1 MRIGIRGILV
11 YSIIIV
17 CCCSILSYGTSS
29 QAKSD
34 NQTFNSSPS
43 NEEIIKLYQELID
56 IRQQAVEDDKRLWQ
70 MGQGNLPELVEAEIK
85 AAEVRIQLAEFQEK
99 KENVIKE
106 LQDMIQRITE
116 IRTSVKTEV
125 EVGQRPQS
133 WIYEIDG
140 KLLETKIRLAK
151 LKQKKTDVTNTP
163 QNESELRKRLN
174 IANQITDLKMK
185 NDALSVLALN
195 ASKSGIVELVNTI
208 LGQITE
214 LSLKNQTAGVCAI
227 NLSRLG
233 KTQEAIAITG
243 MITDL
248 SLKNEILLQIVT
260 MK

>member
-1 MRIGIRGILV
+1 MKIGIRGILV
-11 YSIIIV
+11 CSIIII
-17 CCCSILSYGTSS
+17 CCGSILSFGESS
-29 QAKSD
+29 QVKND
-34 NQTFNSSPS
+34 NRSFNNSPS

-56 IRQQAVEDDKRLWQ
+56 IRQKAVEDSKRLWQ

-85 AAEVRIQLAEFQEK
+85 AAEVRIQLAEFQGNKEK
-99 KENVIKE
+99 VIKE
-106 LQDMIQRITE
+106 LQNMVQTITE
-116 IRTSVKTEV
+116 MRNSVKTEV

-151 LKQKKTDVTNTP
+151 LKEKKADVTNAP
-163 QNESELRKRLN
+163 QNESELRMRLN

-233 KTQEAIAITG
+233 KTQEALAITG